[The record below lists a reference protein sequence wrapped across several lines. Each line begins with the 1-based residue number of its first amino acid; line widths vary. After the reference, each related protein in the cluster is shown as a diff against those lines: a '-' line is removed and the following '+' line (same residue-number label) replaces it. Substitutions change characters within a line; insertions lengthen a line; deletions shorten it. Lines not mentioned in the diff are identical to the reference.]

1 MLNNQNER
9 ELCYAVRVTDIT
21 PIEGADE
28 GLVFRSLDGKLSFK
42 AVSNKFLE
50 KYHG

>member
-21 PIEGADE
+21 
-28 GLVFRSLDGKLSFK
+28 LSFK